1 MMTSQNQRN
10 PFFNMVVVVVA
21 LISPVT
27 MALCGLGQS
36 VNVEATVAAGVA
48 ATQQAMLN
56 LQATVDAAIAATQ
69 AANSAFPTQ
78 PAVSTSAPNPLPVT
92 PVPANLPTDPEQ
104 VRAVILTEVNAT
116 VAKDLTLLK
125 SLYTPDAVVIDRNGT
140 PADAGDDT
148 TWQGWANIERRY
160 QTFFS
165 SNVTSLTLVDLAIQL
180 DGDRAVATHQGVV
193 LDGTLYRDRGIY
205 TLTRQGGQWLIS
217 GLEYGHEQG
226 YNAQAKPSQDD
237 GLYVLKVGNQHRYEE
252 PWGWDRGDPCKAWE
266 TGDFDDTKPNYRGFN
281 VELLLTNN
289 SEVKL
294 PDSWPISFTTANGKS
309 VKACFYGYEGSGPQP
324 GATSSVTFFTVVEKG
339 DYVEAITFSLN
350 GQAVQLC
357 LDGQGGWSRC
367 GNQ

>member
-1 MMTSQNQRN
+1 MAEQNPRSR
-10 PFFNMVVVVVA
+10 FFNVLVVSVT
-21 LISPVT
+21 LMSPVT
-27 MALCGLGQS
+27 LALCGLGQT

-48 ATQQAMLN
+48 ATQQAVFN

-69 AANSAFPTQ
+69 VANQTQ
-78 PAVSTSAPNPLPVT
+78 LSQPPVSTPGPNSLPATSSPSNLSA
-92 PVPANLPTDPEQ
+92 DPEQ

-116 VAKDLTLLK
+116 VAQDLALLK

-140 PADAGDDT
+140 PADPSDDT

-165 SNVTSLTLVDLAIQL
+165 SNITSLTLVDLAIQL
-180 DGDRAVATHQGVV
+180 DGERAVATHQGVV

-205 TLTRQGGQWLIS
+205 TLTKLGNQWLIS
-217 GLEYGHEQG
+217 GLEYGNEQG
-226 YNAQAKPSQDD
+226 YSAQTSSPPGQDD
-237 GLYVLKVGNQHRYEE
+237 GLYALKVGNQHRYEE

-294 PDSWPISFTTANGKS
+294 PDAWPISFTTAKGKS

-339 DYVEAITFSLN
+339 DYVETITFSLN
-350 GQAVQLC
+350 GQAVRLC
-357 LDGQGGWSRC
+357 LDGQGGWSHC
-367 GNQ
+367 